1 MTAFWRDPA
10 FWLYFAGWLPY
21 TLHVLVYGLG
31 SPWYRSEI
39 GRAFFLSKLALC
51 LVFSFVLSVFIFG
64 QYEGLLVV
72 RAVLIGTVA
81 CAAWY
86 QLSVTVR
93 IQRRAR
99 LDLPCPRRRSTDI

>member
-1 MTAFWRDPA
+1 MAFIHQPA

-21 TLHVLVYGLG
+21 TLHVFVYGFG

-51 LVFSFVLSVFIFG
+51 LVFSFVLTVFVFG
-64 QYEGLLVV
+64 QYPWLAEV
-72 RAVLIGTVA
+72 RAILLGLVA

-93 IQRRAR
+93 IQRRR
-99 LDLPCPRRRSTDI
+99 PPVTDHEESQ

>member
-1 MTAFWRDPA
+1 VTRFYAQPA

-31 SPWYRSEI
+31 SPWWRSEI

-51 LVFSFVLSVFIFG
+51 LVFSLVLTVFLFG
-64 QYEGLLVV
+64 QYDGLPAV
-72 RAVLIGTVA
+72 RAVLLGLVA

-93 IQRRAR
+93 VQRRPH
-99 LDLPCPRRRSTDI
+99 LDEASHRRRSTDV